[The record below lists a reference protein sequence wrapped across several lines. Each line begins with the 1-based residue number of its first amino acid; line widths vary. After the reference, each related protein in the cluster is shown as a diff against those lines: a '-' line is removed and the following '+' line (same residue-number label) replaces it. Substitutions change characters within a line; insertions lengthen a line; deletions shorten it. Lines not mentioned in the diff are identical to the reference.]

1 MRFDVQAY
9 EDGQMDPQA
18 KREFE
23 LALENSTEL
32 RKELEG
38 FRAFRKTLEDQGLA
52 EPIPY
57 ESLERMLKEVV
68 NPSQVNR
75 PTFRLRNVLVPV
87 VAAAAI
93 ALGVLWMRQDRL
105 ALARTPELE
114 QSTIDSV
121 AQAERF
127 IEDYSDMD
135 VPRFTLV
142 QEAVPT
148 IARVGE
154 KGSWACIDF
163 EYKGET
169 FYLYMSP
176 DASPLRNGSVRKA
189 GPNLAFYEGHGT
201 GWEANNQGYYLK
213 GGDSPT
219 RTRIAEYLANQMAT
233 SRT

>member
-18 KREFE
+18 RIEFE

-32 RKELEG
+32 QEELKG
-38 FRAFRKTLEDQGLA
+38 FRAFRKRLGDQGMA

-57 ESLERMLKEVV
+57 ESLERILKDVV
-68 NPSQVNR
+68 EPGRANR
-75 PTFRLRNVLVPV
+75 QSFRLRNVLAP
-87 VAAAAI
+87 VAAVAAI
-93 ALGVLWMRQDRL
+93 AFVVVWMRQDRL

-114 QSTIDSV
+114 QSTIDTV
-121 AQAERF
+121 AQAETF
-127 IEDYSDMD
+127 IEANSDID
-135 VPRFTLV
+135 VPSFKLISD
-142 QEAVPT
+142 AVPV

-154 KGSWACIDF
+154 EGSWACIDF

-176 DASPLRNGSVRKA
+176 DARPLRNATPRKVGA
-189 GPNLAFYEGHGT
+189 NLAFYEGHGT
-201 GWEANNQGYYLK
+201 GWEANKQGYYLK

-219 RTRIAEYLANQMAT
+219 RTRIAEYLANQMT
-233 SRT
+233 SQRS